1 MSATRHNP
9 AFTGQIAELLHL
21 KNGDLF
27 LDLTL
32 GDGGHTQEA
41 LEAGARVVSLDVD
54 LDSINRATNFISDK
68 YKPVIIRPEMDAKL
82 PDEFAWLIIHAN
94 FKDIGKIKEKFNL
107 PAFDAV
113 LADLGTSQY
122 QLAEAKRGF
131 SFNLDGPL
139 DMRLD
144 TRLSLTAA
152 DLVNALSE
160 KELEELLHL
169 VDEYQAKAI
178 AKSIVKERKIESIT
192 STLRLAK
199 LIASVKKG
207 EKGKIHPATKTFMAL
222 RMAVNLEREALQTM
236 LTDLPTLM
244 KKRAT
249 VGIISFHSGEDRLVK
264 HFFKEQAKMG
274 VFQVINVKPIK
285 PSEHELQNNPKVRSA
300 KLRLAEKIG

>member
-1 MSATRHNP
+1 MSTARHNP
-9 AFTGQIAELLHL
+9 AFTSQIADLFHL
-21 KNGDLF
+21 KKGDLF

-41 LEAGARVVSLDVD
+41 LEAGAKVVSIDVD
-54 LDSINRATNFISDK
+54 LDAINRATNFVPDN
-68 YKPVIIRPEMDAKL
+68 YKPIIIRPEMDAKL
-82 PDEFAWLIIHAN
+82 PDEFTWLIIHTN

-107 PAFDAV
+107 PLFDAV

-122 QLAEAKRGF
+122 QLSVAERGF
-131 SFNLDGPL
+131 SFKEEGLL

-144 TRLSLTAA
+144 NRLSLTAA

-169 VDEYQAKAI
+169 VDEYQARTI
-178 AKSIVKERKIESIT
+178 AKAIVKERKIEPIT
-192 STLRLAK
+192 STTKLAK
-199 LIASVKKG
+199 LIVSVKKG
-207 EKGKIHPATKTFMAL
+207 GKGKIHPATKTFMAL

-236 LTDLPTLM
+236 LTELPALM
-244 KKRAT
+244 KKGAT

-264 HFFKEQAKMG
+264 RFFKEQAKTR
-274 VFQVINVKPIK
+274 VFQVINVKPIR
-285 PSEHELQNNPKVRSA
+285 PSQYELQNNPKVRSA